1 MLDAVVRDIALLT
14 RRDFVRAAAAF
25 GGGLALALDLP
36 AQEGGP
42 VRAAQSAPSKPPS
55 AFIQIGSDDR
65 ITIVTP
71 AVEMGQGGHTS
82 MPMIIMEELG
92 GDWERLQV
100 MDAAAA
106 PVYNNPMFGM
116 QATVGSFSVRGWY
129 AELRRIGAAARE
141 MLVAAAA
148 AQWGV
153 PTSECTVEKSRI
165 THGASA
171 RHASFGSVATRAA
184 QLPIPQHPR
193 VKDASEFTLIGT
205 SPLRVDITDK
215 VDGSARFGIDAQLPG
230 MLYAAIKQSPTL
242 SGKVRSVDDSG
253 AKQVPGYHATVTL
266 SDAVI
271 VVARSYWQARK
282 ALDRVTV
289 DYERGRMAELDS
301 AQVSQRLLAGVQEPG
316 ASARNDG
323 DAAQALSQAAS
334 VLEAVYEVPYLAHAC
349 MEPMNCTVRGDEQGV
364 EVWCGTQEPQAAQ
377 AAAAKVFG
385 VAQQRVKVNLHYL
398 GGGFGRRGEADYVTQ
413 AAAAAKAVGRPV
425 KLIWSREEDLQHDFY
440 RPAAAIRFRGGIDAQ
455 GRLIALEAH
464 VATASTPGFMRGPQF
479 YTEGVT
485 DAGYSI
491 PNFHVS
497 GVDKDIGVRFGFWRS
512 VNDSHNPFMLEGFID
527 EVAHKVG
534 QDPYHFRR
542 SMLQHPRAQRQ
553 LAVLDLI
560 AQKARW
566 DHPPPGHYFGIA
578 AFEAFGSLIGTVA
591 EVSLQG
597 QQVTLH
603 RVITAI
609 DCGTAIHPDNIK
621 AQLEGGMV
629 YGLTAA
635 LHGEIT
641 LQHGAVRQHNFND
654 YPMLKMVEMPP
665 VEAYVMPS
673 TAAPGGVGEPGT
685 APIAPALANAIYA
698 ASGTRVRTLPL
709 SKSGFTFAV
718 SRM

>member
-1 MLDAVVRDIALLT
+1 MLGAVRRNVAAIT
-14 RRDFVRAAAAF
+14 RRDFVRVAF

-42 VRAAQSAPSKPPS
+42 VRAAPPAPLRLPS
-55 AFIQIGSDDR
+55 AFIQIGTDDR

-71 AVEMGQGGHTS
+71 AVEMGQGGHTA

-92 GDWERLQV
+92 GDWERLHV
-100 MDAAAA
+100 VDAAAA
-106 PVYNNPMFGM
+106 AVYNNPMFGI

-141 MLVAAAA
+141 MLVDAAAT
-148 AQWGV
+148 QWGV
-153 PTSECTVEKSRI
+153 PAGECTVGNNRI
-165 THGASA
+165 THGASG
-171 RHASFGSVATRAA
+171 RHVTFGSVATRAA
-184 QLPIPQHPR
+184 QLPVPQHPR
-193 VKDASEFTLIGT
+193 LKDAGEFKVIGT
-205 SPLRVDITDK
+205 SPRRVDITDK
-215 VDGSARFGIDAQLPG
+215 VDGSARFGIDAHVPG

-242 SGKVRSVDDSG
+242 SGKVRSVDDSA
-253 AKQVPGYHATVTL
+253 AKQMAGYHATVTL

-282 ALDRVTV
+282 ALDRVKV
-289 DYERGRMAELDS
+289 DYEPGRMADLDS
-301 AQVSQRLLAGVQEPG
+301 AQVSQRLLAGVNEAG
-316 ASARNDG
+316 APARDDG
-323 DAAQALSQAAS
+323 DVTQALSQAAS

-349 MEPMNCTVRGDEQGV
+349 MEPMNCTVRGDEQGA

-385 VAQQRVKVNLHYL
+385 VPPDRVSVNMVYL
-398 GGGFGRRGEADYVTQ
+398 GGGFGRRGEADYVAQ
-413 AAAAAKAVGRPV
+413 AAAAAKAVGQPV
-425 KLIWSREEDLQHDFY
+425 KLIWSREEDIQHDFY

-455 GRLIALEAH
+455 GRLIALDAH

-485 DAGYSI
+485 DAGYLI

-534 QDPYHFRR
+534 RDPYHFRR
-542 SMLQHPRAQRQ
+542 SMLQHERAQRQ
-553 LAVLDLI
+553 LAVLDFI
-560 AQKARW
+560 AQKVGW
-566 DHPPPGHYFGIA
+566 DHPPPGHFFGIA

-591 EVSLQG
+591 EVSVKA

-635 LHGEIT
+635 LRGEIT
-641 LQHGAVRQHNFND
+641 LEHGAVRQRNFDD
-654 YPMLKMVEMPP
+654 YPMLMMAEMPRT
-665 VEAYVMPS
+665 EAYVLPS
-673 TAAPGGVGEPGT
+673 SAPPGGVGEPGT

-698 ASGTRVRTLPL
+698 ATGTRVRTLPL
-709 SKSGFTFAV
+709 SKGGFTFAV
-718 SRM
+718 SRV